1 MSSLRLIGPV
11 FGYGLAAICMR
22 MYVNL
27 SETTTLKPRDPS
39 WIGAWWLGKPN
50 DIFFRY
56 ICHQLIFITFYF
68 SQGFMIIGVIQ
79 ISTAWLL
86 ACYPRRLPKKSN
98 TAEGFSTIAAQK
110 STQINK
116 KPEQRTFKRNF

>member
-1 MSSLRLIGPV
+1 
-11 FGYGLAAICMR
+11 
-22 MYVNL
+22 
-27 SETTTLKPRDPS
+27 
-39 WIGAWWLGKPN
+39 
-50 DIFFRY
+50 
-56 ICHQLIFITFYF
+56 
-68 SQGFMIIGVIQ
+68 MIIGVIQ

-116 KPEQRTFKRNF
+116 KPEQRTFKRNFWFFLIFGYLAEFNGLLDYYSKIQSSRLHCVDC